1 MPDKSDRIRKSVI
14 QTMMNFLLILSV
26 FHRDTSI
33 KDLELCHPK
42 MAIVFNNVS
51 LKECGY
57 DKVLD
62 RIEAYK
68 QLLLEEAIEFYC
80 EKISDDTYIGQKK
93 WKEIKKDVM
102 ESQQY
107 ENEEWFKKLSQ
118 YEVDLISSLKSIQ
131 SEIGSPKAQINPVF
145 DPIRKKEI
153 EEKID
158 VLFKEENF
166 YFYKVIDNPN
176 EEEIK
181 NRFDEESEIER
192 LINDCI

>member
-1 MPDKSDRIRKSVI
+1 
-14 QTMMNFLLILSV
+14 
-26 FHRDTSI
+26 
-33 KDLELCHPK
+33 

-131 SEIGSPKAQINPVF
+131 SEIGSPEAQINPVF